1 MIKWIRP
8 SGRPITTNES
18 QASIDYAKLHKWE
31 REGEK
36 FVNVVETVEVEMSHE
51 KAINSLS
58 TKDALKSHLSDV
70 HGVKIDMRGS
80 MEHVKSKAIKA
91 VDECLQQRNS

>member
-18 QASIDYAKLHKWE
+18 DASIAYAKQHNWQ
-31 REGEK
+31 REGDK
-36 FVNVVETVEVEMSHE
+36 FVNVVEAVEVEMSHE

-58 TKDALKSHLSDV
+58 TKEALKSHLSEV

-80 MEHVKSKAIKA
+80 IECVKDKAIKA
-91 VDECLQQRNS
+91 VTEWLQSQKS

>member
-1 MIKWIRP
+1 MITWIRP

-18 QASIDYAKLHKWE
+18 AASLAYAKEHKWE

-36 FVNVVETVEVEMSHE
+36 FVNVVDVVEVKMSPE

-58 TKDALKSHLSDV
+58 TKEALRSHLSEV

-80 MEHVKSKAIKA
+80 MELVKSKAIKA
-91 VDECLQQRNS
+91 VEECLQQRNS